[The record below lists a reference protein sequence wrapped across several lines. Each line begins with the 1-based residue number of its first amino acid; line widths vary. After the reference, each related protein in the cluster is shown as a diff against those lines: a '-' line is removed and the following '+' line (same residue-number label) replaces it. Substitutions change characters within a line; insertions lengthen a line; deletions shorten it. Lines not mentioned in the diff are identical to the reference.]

1 MESELNTNVVD
12 VNGTLQY
19 MSFWNIVWVMKF
31 VLNISLFSN

>member
-1 MESELNTNVVD
+1 MESELSASMVD

-19 MSFWNIVWVMKF
+19 MSFWNIVWAMKF